1 MLKEFLQT
9 QEIED
14 GCIKAQVCG
23 KKILID
29 QVLIYDQHGISN
41 EGVMDAAN
49 AIIQDANI
57 VLKKIASP
65 NAFIEM
71 NSEVSYA

>member
-1 MLKEFLQT
+1 
-9 QEIED
+9 
-14 GCIKAQVCG
+14 
-23 KKILID
+23 
-29 QVLIYDQHGISN
+29 
-41 EGVMDAAN
+41 MDAAN